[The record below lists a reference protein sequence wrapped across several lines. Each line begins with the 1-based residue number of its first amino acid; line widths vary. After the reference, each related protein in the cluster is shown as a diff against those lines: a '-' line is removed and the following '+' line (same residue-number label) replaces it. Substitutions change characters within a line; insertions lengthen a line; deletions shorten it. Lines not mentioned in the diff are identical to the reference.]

1 MSVILYKTH
10 NDPPPIIVK
19 FSFGPPLFSK
29 KNRPGPPHDFSA
41 PAPHISND
49 RSLKIRETFHR
60 STFPSFRQALS
71 TKSKLQ
77 TPSFFLNG
85 VRVRSRSASSAVLV
99 VFNLLYDFF
108 TWLAL
113 SKTVRFKTRIC
124 LQTVKGILRN
134 LKQLKSIN
142 EFGD

>member
-1 MSVILYKTH
+1 MLGYAVYVIPATGIEKET
-10 NDPPPIIVK
+10 
-19 FSFGPPLFSK
+19 FFTT
-29 KNRPGPPHDFSA
+29 KNLTFFALWRD
-41 PAPHISND
+41 
-49 RSLKIRETFHR
+49 LKILETFHR

-71 TKSKLQ
+71 TKAKLQ

-85 VRVRSRSASSAVLV
+85 DRVRSRSAWSAVLV
-99 VFNLLYDFF
+99 IFNSLYGFF

-113 SKTVRFKTRIC
+113 SNTVWFKTRIC

-142 EFGD
+142 ELGD